1 MGDSVNMV
9 PLGVEIRGSIEER
22 KRAKPF
28 LARVRWTDPVTG
40 KRDSKS
46 QAFEE
51 RSEAEAW
58 IERIQNAAARGVDPK
73 MATATLK
80 DYGDAVWDLAMRGV
94 EPKTLDPYRAGWRR
108 RIVPTLGHLPI
119 TMITAG
125 VADRA
130 VGMWISE
137 GHGRST
143 IKNTLAA
150 LGRVM
155 DQAVRDEV
163 IDRNRVEVP
172 GWQRLYA
179 RHEDELNNP
188 RALALPDWQTLTEL
202 AAALVARSWEQYEV
216 WGDVVIFEACTAAR
230 IGEVA
235 GCLVGDIDIETW
247 LWTLKRQT
255 TPGPGGLLDKGTKG
269 KRARKVPIIEE
280 LQPIVLRAIARACAR
295 VDADPAMRNADAAT
309 RAEAYRKA
317 RLFLGPR
324 GGRIQ
329 ITVLRRATH
338 WDEVVADLGYEHL
351 RRHTLRHTGLTWFAD
366 AGVLLHLLQEIA
378 GHSDPRVTKLYL
390 HPNTTALQKAGDLLS
405 LHLEAP
411 KRPPIGH
418 HLRLIK

>member
-1 MGDSVNMV
+1 MGDSVNLI
-9 PLGVEIRGSIEER
+9 PLGVQIRGSIEER

-28 LARVRWTDPVTG
+28 LARVRWTDPVAK

-51 RSEAEAW
+51 RADAEEW
-58 IERIQNAAARGVDPK
+58 IEGIRQAAARGVDPK
-73 MATATLK
+73 TATATLK
-80 DYGDAVWDLAMRGV
+80 DYGEAVWGLAMRGV
-94 EPKTLDPYRAGWRR
+94 EPKTLDPYLAGWRR

-119 TMITAG
+119 TMISGG

-130 VGMWISE
+130 VTMWIAQ
-137 GHGRST
+137 GHGKST

-172 GWQRLYA
+172 GWQRQYE

-188 RALALPDWQTLTEL
+188 RALALPDWQSLTEL
-202 AAALVARSWEQYEV
+202 ADALVARSSDHYEV
-216 WGDVVIFEACTAAR
+216 WGEVVIYEACTAAR
-230 IGEVA
+230 IGEVS
-235 GCLVGDIDIETW
+235 GVRVEDIDIETW
-247 LWTLKRQT
+247 MWNLRRQT
-255 TPGPGGLLDKGTKG
+255 TPGPGGLKDKGTKG
-269 KRARKVPIIEE
+269 KRARKIPIIVE
-280 LQPIVLRAIARACAR
+280 LRPIVLRAIARAHAR
-295 VDADPAMRNADAAT
+295 VDADPAMKNADEAT

-317 RLFLGPR
+317 RLFVGPR

-338 WDEVVADLGYEHL
+338 WDEVVAGLGYEHL

-405 LHLEAP
+405 LHLAAP

-418 HLRLIK
+418 HLRVVK

>member
-1 MGDSVNMV
+1 MGDSVSMV

-28 LARVRWTDPVTG
+28 LARVRWTDPATG

-51 RSEAEAW
+51 RGEAEAW
-58 IERIQNAAARGVDPK
+58 IERIKNAAARGVDPK

-80 DYGDAVWDLAMRGV
+80 DYGDADWDIAMRGV

-143 IKNTLAA
+143 IKNTLAT
-150 LGRVM
+150 LGRIM

-172 GWQRLYA
+172 GWQRQYA

-188 RALALPDWQTLTEL
+188 RALALPDWQTLTAL
-202 AAALVARSWEQYEV
+202 ADALVARSWEQYEV
-216 WGDVVIFEACTAAR
+216 WGEVVIFEACTAAR

-235 GCLVGDIDIETW
+235 GCLVEDIDIDTW
-247 LWTLKRQT
+247 LWILRRQT

-280 LQPIVLRAIARACAR
+280 LRPIVLRAIARARAR
-295 VDADPAMRNADAAT
+295 VDADPR
-309 RAEAYRKA
+309 
-317 RLFLGPR
+317 
-324 GGRIQ
+324 
-329 ITVLRRATH
+329 
-338 WDEVVADLGYEHL
+338 
-351 RRHTLRHTGLTWFAD
+351 
-366 AGVLLHLLQEIA
+366 
-378 GHSDPRVTKLYL
+378 
-390 HPNTTALQKAGDLLS
+390 
-405 LHLEAP
+405 
-411 KRPPIGH
+411 
-418 HLRLIK
+418 